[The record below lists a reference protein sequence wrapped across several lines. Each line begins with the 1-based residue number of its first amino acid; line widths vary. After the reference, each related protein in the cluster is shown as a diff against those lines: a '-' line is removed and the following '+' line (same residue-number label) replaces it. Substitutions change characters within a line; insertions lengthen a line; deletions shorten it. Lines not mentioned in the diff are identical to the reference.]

1 MTPLLHALPAEAF
14 IGIDSEKQLFGKIS
28 EIAQE
33 LGARCCAYGIRMP
46 FPLSRRPVALFNDY
60 PSKWKLLLPT
70 PDSFDVGAGMLQ
82 ASSAGMPD
90 LLALPLRP
98 RIERPDTIP
107 LYECAWGVRHHC
119 GAAALLIVLVDA
131 RLALDE
137 AAAPQ
142 RQALAELA
150 QWAHPAMG
158 RLLMATLTPE
168 AEAAITVREKEVLT
182 WTADGKSVHEISR
195 ILQLKESTVNFH
207 VRNAMAKLDASNRT
221 HAAVKAALLGLLY

>member
-1 MTPLLHALPAEAF
+1 MTPLLHALPAGAF
-14 IGIDSEKQLFGKIS
+14 IGIYSEKQLFEKIS
-28 EIAQE
+28 QIAQE

-46 FPLSRRPVALFNDY
+46 FPLSRRPVALFNNY
-60 PSKWKLLLPT
+60 PSKWKSLLPT
-70 PDSFDVGAGMLQ
+70 PSSFDAGAGILQ
-82 ASSAGMPD
+82 SSSVGMPD
-90 LLALPLRP
+90 LLALLRP
-98 RIERPDTIP
+98 RLKRPGMMP
-107 LYECAWGVRHHC
+107 LYECAWGVRHRC
-119 GAAALLIVLVDA
+119 GAAALLTVLVDA
-131 RLALDE
+131 GLALDE

-158 RLLMATLTPE
+158 RLIMATLTPE

-195 ILQLKESTVNFH
+195 ILQVKESTVNFH

-221 HAAVKAALLGLLY
+221 HAAVKAALLGLLS